1 MRSASGLTVE
11 FDADT
16 HTYRV
21 NGEVW
26 PSVTQ
31 VLGQLQDFSMVDPD
45 VLARA
50 AAFGTNVHDACHL
63 DNMGMLD
70 DAALDPSLRPYV
82 DAWRQF
88 IKDSGAV
95 VISSEHRI
103 AHPKLRYAGTLDTV
117 AVIRRR
123 TTLLDIKSGSTVP
136 RIVGPQTSAYAAAYD
151 GPRIKDR
158 LCVHLDGGTYKS
170 IPLRDPR
177 DLSIFQ
183 SALNL
188 HYWRQNNG

>member
-1 MRSASGLTVE
+1 MSLPSGLTID

-21 NGEVW
+21 GGEVW

-31 VLGQLQDFSMVDPD
+31 ILAPLNDLSMVDPD

-50 AAFGTNVHDACHL
+50 AAFGSHVHEACHL
-63 DNMGMLD
+63 DNMGVLD
-70 DAALDPSLRPYV
+70 YDALDPALRPYV

-88 IKDSGAV
+88 LADTRAV
-95 VISSEHRI
+95 VISSECRI
-103 AHPKLRYAGTLDTV
+103 AHPKLRYVGTLDT
-117 AVIRRR
+117 AALIRKKP
-123 TTLLDIKSGSTVP
+123 TIIDIKSGSVVP
-136 RIVGPQTSAYAAAYD
+136 RTVGPQTAAYADAYV

-158 LCVHLDGGTYKS
+158 LCVHLNGGTYKVH
-170 IPLRDPR
+170 PLREPT
-177 DLSIFQ
+177 DLSIFR

-188 HYWRQNNG
+188 HYWRQKNG